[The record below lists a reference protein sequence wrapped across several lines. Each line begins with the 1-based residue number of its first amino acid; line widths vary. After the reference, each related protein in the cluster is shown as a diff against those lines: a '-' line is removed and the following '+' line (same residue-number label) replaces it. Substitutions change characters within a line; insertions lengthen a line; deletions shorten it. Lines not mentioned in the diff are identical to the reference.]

1 MAKLGFGRKRNPYPR
16 HPGYLVPV
24 ETEEVRE
31 ELPLASESER
41 IASLV
46 RILGA
51 SVNVDIL
58 RVLMEARRREPDGGW
73 LYLSEISEALG
84 ENPGTVGA
92 AIQKLT
98 PLLEEKRERGRR
110 YFRSRVTDFEIHLSH
125 FPQRTLL

>member
-1 MAKLGFGRKRNPYPR
+1 MKRNPYPP
-16 HPGYLVPV
+16 HLGYLVPV

-31 ELPLASESER
+31 ELDLASEPDR

-51 SVNVDIL
+51 SVNVEIL
-58 RVLMEARRREPDGGW
+58 RTLMEARRQDPDGGW

-98 PLLEEKRERGRR
+98 PLLEEKREKGRR
-110 YFRSRVTDFEIHLSH
+110 YFRSRVTDLEIHLCH
-125 FPQRTLL
+125 YPQRTLL